1 MNRNNVEII
10 CLNNVNERLLINTA
24 TQNYYSKIE
33 KSCEI
38 LREALKHIGLYSKSS
53 WIIKN
58 THHCTTVSQKWSLD
72 LILRKKQQ
80 LFNSFFAD
88 QCSLISNSSKLP
100 SKLEYLTQ
108 IRFSL
113 ITFSTDD
120 IAKIMQNEFRPY

>member
-53 WIIKN
+53 
-58 THHCTTVSQKWSLD
+58 
-72 LILRKKQQ
+72 
-80 LFNSFFAD
+80 
-88 QCSLISNSSKLP
+88 
-100 SKLEYLTQ
+100 
-108 IRFSL
+108 
-113 ITFSTDD
+113 
-120 IAKIMQNEFRPY
+120 